1 MAADAR
7 AGRVNH
13 RGLLFD
19 DADTAA
25 SGPSGQS
32 IDFFVGNSSSA
43 VALRFRECRFRI
55 LRQFNRDA
63 RRCLVAHCGVDVA
76 REWWDTGDV
85 IDPGVFDDSE
95 GSALDRPGA
104 PPRLDQNFH
113 PPDRLPAGEETTAD
127 RLCRTH
133 SQTLTQLARDAPA
146 SLKASSG
153 LLARKQLLLGGS
165 DLGRE
170 LLGRESSSP
179 RRTKKKKV
187 TGSNPTRRANLTAR
201 KQHSGQATEVLE
213 RWFWDN
219 FYPTERRPKPVPT
232 REEKRALAAE
242 TGLSERQ
249 VADWFVNARAR
260 KWKPRMEQIMRE
272 VCGEVGE
279 EGGRW
284 EEGGA

>member
-19 DADTAA
+19 DA
-25 SGPSGQS
+25 
-32 IDFFVGNSSSA
+32 FFVGNSSSA

-55 LRQFNRDA
+55 LRQFNREA
-63 RRCLVAHCGVDVA
+63 RRCVVTHCGVDAA
-76 REWWDTGDV
+76 REWDTGDV
-85 IDPGVFDDSE
+85 VDPGQSLFDDSPT
-95 GSALDRPGA
+95 GSVLEPSSNSAA
-104 PPRLDQNFH
+104 CLDQNFF
-113 PPDRLPAGEETTAD
+113 PEDPAGEETAAD

-170 LLGRESSSP
+170 LRAESSSP
-179 RRTKKKKV
+179 RRTKKKV
-187 TGSNPTRRANLTAR
+187 AGSNPTQRSRANLTAR
-201 KQHSGQATEVLE
+201 KQHSGEATEVLE

-219 FYPTERRPKPVPT
+219 FYPTEQRPKPVPT
-232 REEKRALAAE
+232 REEKRALATA

-279 EGGRW
+279 
-284 EEGGA
+284 GGA

>member
-1 MAADAR
+1 MLKTSSSQICCYASVARPR
-7 AGRVNH
+7 AG
-13 RGLLFD
+13 
-19 DADTAA
+19 
-25 SGPSGQS
+25 
-32 IDFFVGNSSSA
+32 
-43 VALRFRECRFRI
+43 
-55 LRQFNRDA
+55 
-63 RRCLVAHCGVDVA
+63 
-76 REWWDTGDV
+76 
-85 IDPGVFDDSE
+85 
-95 GSALDRPGA
+95 
-104 PPRLDQNFH
+104 
-113 PPDRLPAGEETTAD
+113 
-127 RLCRTH
+127 

-279 EGGRW
+279 EGGRG

>member
-63 RRCLVAHCGVDVA
+63 MRCLVAHCGVDAA
-76 REWWDTGDV
+76 REWDTGDV
-85 IDPGVFDDSE
+85 VDPRVFDDSE
-95 GSALDRPGA
+95 GSVLERPPRA
-104 PPRLDQNFH
+104 PLRLDQNF
-113 PPDRLPAGEETTAD
+113 LPQIDHQGAGEETTAD

-279 EGGRW
+279 EGG
-284 EEGGA
+284 A